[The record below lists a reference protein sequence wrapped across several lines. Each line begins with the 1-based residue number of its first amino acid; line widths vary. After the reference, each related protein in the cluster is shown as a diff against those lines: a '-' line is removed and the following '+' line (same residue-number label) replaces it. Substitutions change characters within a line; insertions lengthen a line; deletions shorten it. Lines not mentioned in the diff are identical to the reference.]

1 MDFPYSTL
9 WYRSK
14 AGTENKVKY
23 YWGLV
28 GRLFIFIQSNSSE
41 ENVGAVILNKQTVY
55 TYL

>member
-1 MDFPYSTL
+1 MDFPYSTI

-28 GRLFIFIQSNSSE
+28 GRLSIFNQSNSCK
-41 ENVGAVILNKQTVY
+41 ENVGAVDFK
-55 TYL
+55 